1 MRELACPSYTWA
13 LVSVA
18 AALSGQAFAQAD
30 SAPPS
35 AVTRSAAQPEDE
47 ITVRGKAL
55 SRYRLELEEARD
67 ELIEVY
73 NEENS
78 GEDND
83 VTCREER
90 PTGSRMPQRV
100 CRSEAQSRAEADA
113 SRAFLN
119 ALLNNVGSSRGNS
132 SGAAKAA
139 EGDAI
144 LKSRYSSA
152 QIEQELEKLAR
163 ENRKLYRAAV
173 KYVEAEDAYNG
184 ARGDAA
190 SRGAQ

>member
-1 MRELACPSYTWA
+1 MRPFIPRTCAF
-13 LVSVA
+13 VIVGFA
-18 AALSGQAFAQAD
+18 AAVSGPSFSQ
-30 SAPPS
+30 SSPAPQS
-35 AVTRSAAQPEDE
+35 GAAERTEPEDQ

-55 SRYRLELEEARD
+55 SRYRLEFEEARD
-67 ELIEVY
+67 ELIETY

-78 GEDND
+78 GDDND

-100 CRSEAQSRAEADA
+100 CRSNAQARAEADA

-119 ALLNNVGSSRGNS
+119 ALLHNVGSSRGNS
-132 SGAAKAA
+132 GGAAKAA
-139 EGDAI
+139 EGEAI
-144 LKSRYSSA
+144 LASRYSAA

-173 KYVEAEDAYNG
+173 KYVEAEDAYND
-184 ARGDAA
+184 ARGEAA
-190 SRGAQ
+190 TQHAQ

>member
-1 MRELACPSYTWA
+1 VHRMRQFGQLPFA
-13 LVSVA
+13 LVMVGVA
-18 AALSGQAFAQAD
+18 AAVSTQAFAQSD
-30 SAPPS
+30 PAPP
-35 AVTRSAAQPEDE
+35 ARVAEAEDQ

-55 SRYRLELEEARD
+55 SRYRLDLEEARE

-73 NEENS
+73 NEQNS
-78 GEDND
+78 GDDND
-83 VTCREER
+83 VVCRDER

-100 CRSEAQSRAEADA
+100 CRSNAQIRAEADA

-139 EGDAI
+139 EGEAM
-144 LKSRYSSA
+144 LKSRYSAA

-163 ENRKLYRAAV
+163 QNRVLYRAAV
-173 KYVEAEDAYNG
+173 KYVEAEDAYNS
-184 ARGDAA
+184 ARADAA
-190 SRGAQ
+190 PSRATQ

>member
-1 MRELACPSYTWA
+1 MRELIHRPLA
-13 LVSVA
+13 LVMVGIA
-18 AALSGQAFAQAD
+18 AAAAGQAFAQSDPPGQSGVAAAD
-30 SAPPS
+30 D
-35 AVTRSAAQPEDE
+35 Q

-55 SRYRLELEEARD
+55 SRYRLDLEEARD

-73 NEENS
+73 NEQNS
-78 GEDND
+78 GDDND
-83 VTCREER
+83 VICRDER

-100 CRSEAQSRAEADA
+100 CRSNAQMKAEADA

-139 EGDAI
+139 EGEAM
-144 LKSRYSSA
+144 LKSRYSAA

-163 ENRKLYRAAV
+163 QNREIYRAAV
-173 KYVEAEDAYNG
+173 KYIEAEDAYHG
-184 ARGDAA
+184 ARADAIS
-190 SRGAQ
+190 SRTAQ

>member
-1 MRELACPSYTWA
+1 MRELASSACA
-13 LVSVA
+13 LALISVA
-18 AALSGQAFAQAD
+18 AALSGDAFAQGDA
-30 SAPPS
+30 APERS
-35 AVTRSAAQPEDE
+35 VTSTAAPEDE

-55 SRYRLELEEARD
+55 SRYRLEFEEARD
-67 ELIEVY
+67 ELIETY

-78 GEDND
+78 GDDND

-100 CRSEAQSRAEADA
+100 CRSNAQARAEADA

-139 EGDAI
+139 EGEAM
-144 LKSRYSSA
+144 LKSRYSAA

-163 ENRKLYRAAV
+163 QNRVLYRAAV
-173 KYVEAEDAYNG
+173 KYVEAEDAYNS
-184 ARGDAA
+184 ARADAA
-190 SRGAQ
+190 PSRAAQ